1 MNEFIEWLNAEI
13 KDCTANESNM
23 YYAGRYS
30 EAIRIRAKLT
40 DTFNEI
46 SEKICD
52 HYCRFPEGYGDKED
66 DKDRMW
72 IERCQFCPLN
82 KL

>member
-1 MNEFIEWLNAEI
+1 MITISMKLKNKADREEI
-13 KDCTANESNM
+13 DGIKEQ
-23 YYAGRYS
+23 
-30 EAIRIRAKLT
+30 
-40 DTFNEI
+40 
-46 SEKICD
+46 ICD

-66 DKDRMW
+66 DQDRMW